1 MQGPA
6 LCVQNNSVFS
16 ERDIESIQKL
26 GVGSKSTDPDKTGQF
41 GKCTMWSEGG
51 LAKTLLTFTLWIY
64 DNPCSHQSQE
74 HTTFRMSSQMCSWD
88 SNTVDG
94 YQALVKNTQ

>member
-16 ERDIESIQKL
+16 DQDIESIQKL

-41 GKCTMWSEGG
+41 GESFYC
-51 LAKTLLTFTLWIY
+51 
-64 DNPCSHQSQE
+64 
-74 HTTFRMSSQMCSWD
+74 
-88 SNTVDG
+88 
-94 YQALVKNTQ
+94 